1 MSPGRPS
8 VTTVSENRH
17 ASEIDR
23 LIHSSKDVIAAARRP
38 DGLELDVPVSSAVK
52 VTEGRAGA
60 PEVRIETA
68 WERVVP
74 AAELGTAVT
83 AAITSFL
90 RERQPV
96 VEPEEELPAWHP
108 DTSGQNLNAAME
120 RINAALDASF
130 AELGEAQGQLTGERR
145 ATLADERGRVRAQAQ
160 GGNVTSVEIDPA
172 WATGKSGNTIGMEIS
187 GVMADAA
194 MTRTEPT
201 DPLATDPRAV
211 YEFLRE
217 TL

>member
-1 MSPGRPS
+1 M
-8 VTTVSENRH
+8 TNVSENTH

-38 DGLELDVPVSSAVK
+38 DGLELEAPVSSAVK
-52 VTEGRAGA
+52 VAEGRAGV

-74 AAELGTAVT
+74 AAELGMAVT

-90 RERQPV
+90 RERQPAV
-96 VEPEEELPAWHP
+96 APEEELPAWHP
-108 DTSGQNLNAAME
+108 DTSGQNLNAAMQ

-130 AELGEAQGQLTGERR
+130 AKLAEVQGQLTGEGRS
-145 ATLADERGRVRAQAQ
+145 TLADEGGRVRAQAQ
-160 GGNVTSVEIDPA
+160 DGTVTSVEIDPA
-172 WATGKSGNTIGMEIS
+172 WATGKSGATIGMEIS
-187 GVMADAA
+187 GVTADAA
-194 MTRTEPT
+194 TTRTTST

>member
-1 MSPGRPS
+1 
-8 VTTVSENRH
+8 VATVSENTH

-38 DGLELDVPVSSAVK
+38 AGLEAEVPVSSAVK
-52 VTEGRAGA
+52 VAEGRAGA

-74 AAELGTAVT
+74 AAELGDAVT

-90 RERQPV
+90 RERQPA

-108 DTSGQNLNAAME
+108 DTSGQNLNAAMQ

-130 AELGEAQGQLTGERR
+130 AKLGEAQGQLTGVGR
-145 ATLADERGRVRAQAQ
+145 ATLSDERGRVRAQAQ
-160 GGNVTSVEIDPA
+160 DGHVTSVEIDPA
-172 WATGKSGNTIGMEIS
+172 WATGKSGATIGMEIS

-194 MTRTEPT
+194 TTRTEPA

>member
-8 VTTVSENRH
+8 VAPVSENTH

-38 DGLELDVPVSSAVK
+38 DGLEAEVPVSSAVK
-52 VTEGRAGA
+52 VAEGRAGA

-74 AAELGTAVT
+74 AAELGDAVT

-90 RERQPV
+90 RERQAV

-130 AELGEAQGQLTGERR
+130 AKLGEAQGQLTGERR
-145 ATLADERGRVRAQAQ
+145 ATLTDERGRVRAQAQ

-172 WATGKSGNTIGMEIS
+172 WATGKSGTTIGMEIS
-187 GVMADAA
+187 GVMADAGT
-194 MTRTEPT
+194 TRTEPT

>member
-1 MSPGRPS
+1 M
-8 VTTVSENRH
+8 TNVSENTH

-38 DGLELDVPVSSAVK
+38 AGLELEAPVSSAVK
-52 VTEGRAGA
+52 VAEGRAGV

-74 AAELGTAVT
+74 AAELGMAVT

-90 RERQPV
+90 RERQPAV
-96 VEPEEELPAWHP
+96 APEEELPAWHP
-108 DTSGQNLNAAME
+108 DTSGQNLNAAMQ

-130 AELGEAQGQLTGERR
+130 AKLAEVQGQLTGEGRS
-145 ATLADERGRVRAQAQ
+145 TLADERGRVRAQAQ
-160 GGNVTSVEIDPA
+160 DGTVTSVEIDPA
-172 WATGKSGNTIGMEIS
+172 WATGKSGATIGMEIS
-187 GVMADAA
+187 GVTADAA
-194 MTRTEPT
+194 TTRTTST

>member
-1 MSPGRPS
+1 M
-8 VTTVSENRH
+8 SENTH

-38 DGLELDVPVSSAVK
+38 DGLELEVPVSSAVK

-90 RERQPV
+90 RERQAV

-108 DTSGQNLNAAME
+108 DTTSGQNLNAAME

-130 AELGEAQGQLTGERR
+130 AKLGEAQGQLTGERR
-145 ATLADERGRVRAQAQ
+145 ATLADERGRVRAQAH

-172 WATGKSGNTIGMEIS
+172 RTSRPSACPRHRAGGRARE
-187 GVMADAA
+187 GVRLRVSSRCASSPAGLA
-194 MTRTEPT
+194 GTRPG
-201 DPLATDPRAV
+201 
-211 YEFLRE
+211 
-217 TL
+217 

>member
-1 MSPGRPS
+1 
-8 VTTVSENRH
+8 VSENTH

-38 DGLELDVPVSSAVK
+38 DGLEAEVPVSSAVK
-52 VTEGRAGA
+52 VAEGRAGA

-74 AAELGTAVT
+74 AAELGDAVT

-90 RERQPV
+90 RERQAV

-130 AELGEAQGQLTGERR
+130 AKLGEAQGQLTGERR
-145 ATLADERGRVRAQAQ
+145 ATLTDERGRVRAQAQ

-172 WATGKSGNTIGMEIS
+172 WATGKSGHHHRDGDQRCD
-187 GVMADAA
+187 GGC
-194 MTRTEPT
+194 RH
-201 DPLATDPRAV
+201 DP
-211 YEFLRE
+211 Y
-217 TL
+217 

>member
-1 MSPGRPS
+1 VSPGRPS
-8 VTTVSENRH
+8 VTTVSENTH

-38 DGLELDVPVSSAVK
+38 DGLELEVPVSSTVK

-130 AELGEAQGQLTGERR
+130 AKLGERR
-145 ATLADERGRVRAQAQ
+145 GSSRASGARRWP
-160 GGNVTSVEIDPA
+160 TSVDAYAPKRRA
-172 WATGKSGNTIGMEIS
+172 ATSPRWKSIPPG
-187 GVMADAA
+187 
-194 MTRTEPT
+194 
-201 DPLATDPRAV
+201 PRASRAPPSGWRSAV
-211 YEFLRE
+211 
-217 TL
+217 

>member
-1 MSPGRPS
+1 
-8 VTTVSENRH
+8 
-17 ASEIDR
+17 

-38 DGLELDVPVSSAVK
+38 DGLDPAVPASSAVK
-52 VTEGRAGA
+52 VTEGRAGV

-68 WERVVP
+68 LERVVP

-90 RERQPV
+90 RERQPEV
-96 VEPEEELPAWHP
+96 APEEELPAWQP
-108 DTSGQNLNAAME
+108 DTSGQNLNGAML

-130 AELGEAQGQLTGERR
+130 AKLAEAQGQLTGEGR
-145 ATLADERGRVRAQAQ
+145 ATLADERGRVRAEVQ
-160 GGNVTSVEIDPA
+160 GGTVTSVEIDPG
-172 WATGKSGNTIGMEIS
+172 WATGKSGATIGMEIS

-194 MTRTEPT
+194 TTRTEPT
-201 DPLATDPRAV
+201 DPLATDPRAL

>member
-1 MSPGRPS
+1 VIPGRPS
-8 VTTVSENRH
+8 VTTVSENTH

-38 DGLELDVPVSSAVK
+38 DGLELEVPVSSTVK

-108 DTSGQNLNAAME
+108 GTSGQNLNAAME

-130 AELGEAQGQLTGERR
+130 AKLGEAQGQLTGERR
-145 ATLADERGRVRAQAQ
+145 ATLTDDRGRVRAEAQ

-172 WATGKSGNTIGMEIS
+172 WATGKSGTTIGMEIS

-194 MTRTEPT
+194 TTRTEPT

>member
-1 MSPGRPS
+1 
-8 VTTVSENRH
+8 VSENRH

-38 DGLELDVPVSSAVK
+38 DGLDPAVPLSSAVK
-52 VTEGRAGA
+52 VTEGRTGA

-68 WERVVP
+68 WERDLP

-90 RERQPV
+90 RERQPA
-96 VEPEEELPAWHP
+96 VEPEEDLPEWHP
-108 DTSGQNLNAAME
+108 DTSGQNLNAAMQ

-130 AELGEAQGQLTGERR
+130 AKLAEAQGQLTGERR
-145 ATLADERGRVRAQAQ
+145 TTLADERGHVRAQAQ
-160 GGNVTSVEIDPA
+160 DGTVTSVEIDPR
-172 WATGKSGNTIGMEIS
+172 WATGKSGTTIGMEIS
-187 GVMADAA
+187 GVVADAA
-194 MTRTEPT
+194 TTRSEPT

-217 TL
+217 AL

>member
-8 VTTVSENRH
+8 VTTVSENTH

-38 DGLELDVPVSSAVK
+38 DGLELEVPVSSAVK

-74 AAELGTAVT
+74 AAELGRAVT

-90 RERQPV
+90 RERQAV
-96 VEPEEELPAWHP
+96 VAPEEELPAWQP

-130 AELGEAQGQLTGERR
+130 AKLGEAQGQLTGERR

-172 WATGKSGNTIGMEIS
+172 WATGKSGTTIGMEIS
-187 GVMADAA
+187 GVMADAGT
-194 MTRTEPT
+194 TRAEPT

>member
-1 MSPGRPS
+1 
-8 VTTVSENRH
+8 VTTVSENTH

-38 DGLELDVPVSSAVK
+38 DGLELEVPVSSTVK

-130 AELGEAQGQLTGERR
+130 AKLGEAQGQLTGERR
-145 ATLADERGRVRAQAQ
+145 ATLTDDRGRVRAEAQ

-172 WATGKSGNTIGMEIS
+172 WATGKSGTTIGMEIS

-194 MTRTEPT
+194 TTRTAPT

>member
-8 VTTVSENRH
+8 VAPVRENTH
-17 ASEIDR
+17 ASDIDR

-38 DGLELDVPVSSAVK
+38 DGLELEVPVSSAVK

-74 AAELGTAVT
+74 AAELGDAVT

-90 RERQPV
+90 RERQAV

-130 AELGEAQGQLTGERR
+130 AKLGEAQGQLTGERR
-145 ATLADERGRVRAQAQ
+145 ATLTDERGRVRAQAQ

-172 WATGKSGNTIGMEIS
+172 WATGKSGTTIGMEIS
-187 GVMADAA
+187 GVMADAGT
-194 MTRTEPT
+194 TRTEPT